1 MGNILCRLKWM
12 LHDALLSVRP
22 KNRASHHIS
31 YEVFSLRRELEEKQR
46 DNRYLQFQ
54 LAKTRSEKYELER
67 KPFDLRDI
75 IAGTLNESEEQLR
88 KTARF
93 QVRKTES
100 GTEWEVVTGY
110 CCLGGCDMDVRTFPS
125 ERDAL
130 LFAHLLIDVGYQSP
144 HNVACSAC
152 YAEYMKDCI

>member
-1 MGNILCRLKWM
+1 MRNILCRLKWI
-12 LHDALLSVRP
+12 LHDALFSVGP
-22 KNRASHHIS
+22 KKRAAHHVS

-75 IAGTLNESEEQLR
+75 MAGVFSKSEEHLR

-93 QVRKTES
+93 QIRKTES
-100 GTEWEVVTGY
+100 GTTWEVVTGY
-110 CCLGGCDMDVRTFPS
+110 CCLGGCDMDVRVFPS

-130 LFAHLLIDVGYQSP
+130 VFAHLLNDVGYQAP
-144 HNVACSAC
+144 HNIACPAC
-152 YAEYMKDCI
+152 YAEYMKDRI